1 MIVITIRYSSSM
13 ENCEQ
18 NNVMP
23 VGLESCLD
31 NIIREEKLMVLFQP
45 IVNNKACEIY
55 GYEALIRG
63 PSDSAL
69 HSPLS
74 LFETAV
80 RYGRMVELEQ
90 LCREI
95 AIRQFKLLNLPGK
108 LFLNASPET
117 LTQPDYRS
125 GSTLHALQEMGSS
138 PKDVVIELTE
148 QYPMEDYDLLRD
160 ALHHYKKM
168 GFKIAIDDLGA
179 GYAGLRMWSE
189 LRPDYVKI
197 DRHFMQDIDEDK
209 VKQEFVRSIQNIARE
224 LGCRVIGEGVE
235 TAGEYRVIS
244 SMGVEFIQGY
254 YFARPSALPK
264 ISVPRRLFRQM
275 PESFYRHSGSG
286 YLFKSIGELMQRV
299 PSISSVSTVEEATQM
314 FHRIPQLDS
323 LPVVDGRRALGLVRR
338 STLSQLALSRY
349 GRDLHGKKHIG
360 QFIDNNTLILESYLP
375 IEEASSLVSEQMQ
388 QNKELEFV
396 ITEEGYY
403 CGIGSV
409 IDLLKVITQLQIR
422 NARYANPL
430 TLLPG
435 NVPIYEE
442 LDYLLNEEEQ
452 FVVCYFDLDNF
463 KPYNDTYGYEK
474 GDKVLK
480 GLAELLRDGID
491 EKHDFVGH
499 VGGDDFIL
507 IFLSADWQSRCQ
519 SILDKFEQKVKGY
532 YQRKDLEQAG
542 IWSQDRTGKHCFFP
556 LLSLSIGCVH
566 PNPATCKSHHDI
578 ATLASAAKHMAKKQT
593 GNSMFVE
600 QRRQP

>member
-1 MIVITIRYSSSM
+1 M
-13 ENCEQ
+13 NACEK
-18 NNVMP
+18 NYVKP
-23 VGLESCLD
+23 VSLERCLD
-31 NIIREEKLMVLFQP
+31 NIIREKKLTALFQP
-45 IVNNKACEIY
+45 IVNNKAHEIH

-63 PSDSAL
+63 PSNNAL
-69 HSPLS
+69 HSPVN

-80 RYGRMVELEQ
+80 HYGRLVELEQ

-95 AIRQFKLLNLPGK
+95 AISQFKLLDLPGK

-125 GSTLHALQEMGSS
+125 GCTLNTLRQTGLPPER
-138 PKDVVIELTE
+138 VVIELTE

-197 DRHFMQDIDEDK
+197 DRHFMQDIHEDR
-209 VKQEFVRSIQNIARE
+209 VKQEFVRSIRNIARE
-224 LGCRVIGEGVE
+224 LDCRVIGEGIE
-235 TAGEYRVIS
+235 TAEEYRVAS
-244 SMGVEFIQGY
+244 TMGLEFIQGY
-254 YFARPSALPK
+254 YFARPTALPE
-264 ISVPRRLFRQM
+264 ISVPRRLFKQT
-275 PESFYRHSGSG
+275 PEGFYRRSGRGALS
-286 YLFKSIGELMQRV
+286 KSIGELMRRV
-299 PSISSVSTVEEATQM
+299 PSISSAFTVVEAMQM
-314 FHRIPQLDS
+314 FHGAPQLDS
-323 LPVVDGRRALGLVRR
+323 LPVVDGSRALGLVRR
-338 STLSQLALSRY
+338 SALSQLVLSPY
-349 GRDLHGKKHIG
+349 GRDLHGKKLIG
-360 QFIDNNTLILESYLP
+360 QFIDNDTLMLESHLP

-388 QNKELEFV
+388 QNKELEFI

-403 CGIGSV
+403 RGIGSV

-422 NARYANPL
+422 SACYANPL

-442 LDYLLNEEEQ
+442 LDYLLHEQEQ

-491 EKHDFVGH
+491 EKRDFVGH

-519 SILDKFEQKVKGY
+519 AIMDKFEQRVKGCY
-532 YQRKDLEQAG
+532 SRKDKEQAG
-542 IWSQDRTGKHCFFP
+542 IWSQDRTGNHCFFP
-556 LLSLSIGCVH
+556 LLSLSIGCVS
-566 PNPATCKSHHDI
+566 PDPVTCKSHHDV

-593 GNSMFVE
+593 GNSMFIE